1 MRLDGKVC
9 VVTGAAQGI
18 GRSIVE
24 TFLENGAERVVAV
37 DVNEDTLTDLGK
49 QDSRI
54 KTSVL
59 DITDSAAVSS
69 FAEELLGDSGRAD
82 VLVNNAGVTRDSLIA
97 KMDDDSW
104 DTVIRV
110 NLTGTFHM
118 TRALAPAMMEQGQ
131 GSIVSLASIVG
142 LDGNMGQSNYAASK
156 GGIVA
161 MTKSWAKEFTRKGAA
176 VRSNAVAP
184 GFVNTPMAQAVPEKV
199 LQFMKDRTP
208 LGRLAEPEEVARGV
222 TFLASD
228 ASSFV
233 NGAVLRL
240 DGGMSL

>member
-24 TFLENGAERVVAV
+24 TFLENGAERVIAV
-37 DVNEDTLTDLGK
+37 DVNQETLADLDK

-54 KTSVL
+54 KTSVV

-69 FAEELLGDSGRAD
+69 FAEEFLGDSGRAD

>member
-24 TFLENGAERVVAV
+24 TFLENGAEQVVAV
-37 DVNEDTLTDLGK
+37 DVNQDTLQDLGK
-49 QDSRI
+49 QDARI
-54 KTSVL
+54 KTKVV
-59 DITDSAAVSS
+59 DITDSAAVSG

>member
-24 TFLENGAERVVAV
+24 TFLENGAERVIAV
-37 DVNEDTLTDLGK
+37 DVNQETLADLDK

-54 KTSVL
+54 KTSVV